1 MINAYFV
8 KNDND
13 NYELCRFL
21 RAQGCASGGYNDALQ
36 EVTDGYKRKHWI
48 WYIFPQIKGL
58 GFSYNSE
65 YYGINGLEEAKAYL
79 EHEILGKRL
88 REITNALLQHEGKTA
103 REIFGGID
111 AMKAKSS
118 MTLFDLIAP
127 NDIFAHVLEKFYGGQ
142 RCELTLKRMNIK

>member
-1 MINAYFV
+1 MITTI
-8 KNDND
+8 
-13 NYELCRFL
+13 YELCRFL

-36 EVTDGYKRKHWI
+36 EITDGYKHKHWI

-65 YYGINGLEEAKAYL
+65 YYGISGLEEAKAYL

-111 AMKAKSS
+111 AMKVKSS
-118 MTLFDLIAP
+118 MTLFDLVAP
-127 NDIFAHVLEKFYGGQ
+127 NDIFAHVLEKFYEGQ

>member
-1 MINAYFV
+1 MTNTLETKDYNLV
-8 KNDND
+8 
-13 NYELCRFL
+13 RFL
-21 RAQGCASGGYNDALQ
+21 QAQDNECGGYHDALQ
-36 EVTDGYKRKHWI
+36 EVVDGYKRKHWI

-65 YYGINGLEEAKAYL
+65 YYGISGLEEAKAYL

-88 REITNALLQHEGKTA
+88 MEITNALLRHEGKTA
-103 REIFGGID
+103 REIFGSID
-111 AMKAKSS
+111 AMKVKSS
-118 MTLFDLIAP
+118 MTLFDLVAP